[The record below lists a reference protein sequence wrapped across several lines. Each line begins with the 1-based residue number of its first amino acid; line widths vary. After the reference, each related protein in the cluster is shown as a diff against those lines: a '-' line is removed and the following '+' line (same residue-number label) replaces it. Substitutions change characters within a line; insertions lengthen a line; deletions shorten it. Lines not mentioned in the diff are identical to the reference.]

1 MKFSIFQT
9 STPFNPKRRDNRY
22 ARQYAL
28 QTAPKHLVLKV
39 LLGLIYRRD
48 NEFKKLKFSVN
59 LKFFKEFLVQPVQR
73 RELAVSQNNLKRM
86 TKNANI

>member
-9 STPFNPKRRDNRY
+9 SAPFNPKRRDNRY
-22 ARQYAL
+22 ARQFAL

-48 NEFKKLKFSVN
+48 NEFKKLKFS
-59 LKFFKEFLVQPVQR
+59 KQFLVHPVQR
-73 RELAVSQNNLKRM
+73 RELAVS
-86 TKNANI
+86 